1 MVTLATG
8 LAFAICIFSFFA
20 GLATI
25 GHGVKNKAGIPVLMG
40 GVYSLSAIAVFG
52 ALAGV

>member
-1 MVTLATG
+1 MTAFITG
-8 LAFAICIFSFFA
+8 LAFAICAFSFFA
-20 GLATI
+20 GIVII
-25 GHGVKNKAGIPVLMG
+25 GHGFKTKAAIPVLMG